1 MTDATGCKSIGSA
14 NSPAVPSVS
23 ESPTAPAK
31 SPQYDPALDV
41 EHASDGITQFFQGG
55 QAVNTGFAHHVA
67 GLFTT
72 HEQAEAARQDLRRI
86 GLADDVVEV
95 SVPEPGRYKVEYHE
109 SSELGRG
116 AAIGGAIG
124 VPVGSGVAISVLL
137 AAVPEM
143 GRMAAIGLG
152 ILAGSFWGLF
162 YGGLGGMV
170 LKVLAQT
177 DKKLRRTVAAGSQ
190 EVLLIAAAGSQ
201 TGIARKIMRKHGA
214 SCFLEGI
221 PDRQSRRVPMT
232 AAS

>member
-1 MTDATGCKSIGSA
+1 M
-14 NSPAVPSVS
+14 
-23 ESPTAPAK
+23 
-31 SPQYDPALDV
+31 
-41 EHASDGITQFFQGG
+41 
-55 QAVNTGFAHHVA
+55 NTEPAHHVT
-67 GLFTT
+67 GLFTS

-95 SVPEPGRYKVEYHE
+95 SVPEPGRYRVEYHE

-124 VPVGSGVAISVLL
+124 VPVGSVVAISVLL

-152 ILAGSFWGLF
+152 IVVGSFWGLF

-170 LKVLAQT
+170 LKVLAQS
-177 DKKLRRTVAAGSQ
+177 DKKLRRTIAADSQ
-190 EVLLIAAAGSQ
+190 EVLLIAEPGSQ

-221 PDRQSRRVPMT
+221 PDRQPRRMSMS
-232 AAS
+232 AAT